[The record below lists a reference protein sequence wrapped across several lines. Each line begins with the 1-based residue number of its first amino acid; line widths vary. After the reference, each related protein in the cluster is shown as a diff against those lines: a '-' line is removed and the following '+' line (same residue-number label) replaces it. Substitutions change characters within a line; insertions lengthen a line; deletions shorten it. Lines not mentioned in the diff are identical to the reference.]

1 MNTGTRG
8 RPAWANTALVST
20 ASLILA
26 FAVAMVIMVVTDAEI
41 MAKYA
46 YFIARPGDALDATFG
61 KIALTFEAMYVGSL
75 GSATALTETT
85 AEAAPLIAAGLGV
98 ALAFRAG
105 LFNIGAQ
112 GQAVM
117 GALVGAYLGFSIK
130 GLPIFLSWGRSGVAW
145 SVSSRPAPGRTR

>member
-46 YFIARPGDALDATFG
+46 YFIARPG
-61 KIALTFEAMYVGSL
+61 M
-75 GSATALTETT
+75 
-85 AEAAPLIAAGLGV
+85 
-98 ALAFRAG
+98 
-105 LFNIGAQ
+105 
-112 GQAVM
+112 
-117 GALVGAYLGFSIK
+117 
-130 GLPIFLSWGRSGVAW
+130 
-145 SVSSRPAPGRTR
+145 PAPPRGRPLSRGPPPRWFR